1 MNARRDVEP
10 VRPAPRPAGRDGDAR
25 NTNATAWDG
34 RQPGTGPLESGSPEV
49 GPVET
54 VAARLTVRD
63 ILGLDFVATWGP
75 EVVAGAAHL
84 DRPVRWLHVA
94 EAADVSVML
103 TGGEM
108 VLTTGLLLADDER
121 VQTDYIESMRRAD
134 VAAVVLGLGRA
145 FRTTPEA
152 MRRAAERCGVPL
164 IILHRPAPFV
174 RLTEEVHSR
183 LLHGRFATLDLSDRI
198 RSSLTALNLSG
209 ATLQQLLDEIACYG
223 GCPVVLVNLAQRVL
237 ASAGDKASLS
247 ELLRDWDRVSRQVAE
262 LAGSGPVTVEPDGW
276 IVVSLEARGRQ
287 WGRLVFF
294 GYAGSDEFG
303 LVLGTRAAEAL
314 AMHRLLG
321 DRDHGWEA
329 QAAEALLLDLASGSA
344 RPEQLFTRVR
354 AAGLPVNRR
363 TFVPLVVRL
372 LADGPGETEYDGVP
386 ELIERAV
393 SEVPEVAGLVARIG
407 EEGTAALLS
416 IPYGEDSDAAMCRVA
431 LRIGESLNARGR
443 RAVLG
448 AGFACSMLDEVRRSF
463 VEAVHVA
470 DAAVAAPPAGPVA
483 RLGDVRL
490 RGLVRLLR
498 DDPELQAFI
507 ERELGPLLRDPSLL
521 GVLRTYMETGR
532 NKSLAAQALHVSR
545 PTFYRR
551 LQRIEAL
558 LGIDLEDWE
567 RLTSLYVALL
577 AHEGQRG
584 TGP

>member
-1 MNARRDVEP
+1 VKEQVGGVSEQTP
-10 VRPAPRPAGRDGDAR
+10 TPAA
-25 NTNATAWDG
+25 
-34 RQPGTGPLESGSPEV
+34 PE
-49 GPVET
+49 GMG
-54 VAARLTVRD
+54 ARLTVRD
-63 ILGLDFVATWGP
+63 VLCLDVVATWGP

-94 EAADVSVML
+94 EATDVAVML
-103 TGGEM
+103 VGGEM
-108 VLTTGLLLADDER
+108 VLTTGLLLAGDDQAQ
-121 VQTDYIESMRRAD
+121 VDYIESMRRVD

-145 FRTTPEA
+145 FRTTPEP

-164 IILHRPAPFV
+164 IVLHRPAPFV

-183 LLHGRFATLDLSDRI
+183 LLYGRFAALNLSDDI

-209 ATLQQLLDEIACYG
+209 ATLQQLLDEIACYS
-223 GCPVVLVNLAQRVL
+223 GCPVVLVNLAQRFL
-237 ASAGDKASLS
+237 ASAGDRASLS

-276 IVVSLEARGRQ
+276 IVVDLEARGRR

-294 GYAGSDEFG
+294 GYAGSEESG
-303 LVLGTRAAEAL
+303 QLLGARAAEAL
-314 AMHRLLG
+314 ALHRLLG
-321 DRDHGWEA
+321 DRDHGWEE
-329 QAAEALLLDLASGSA
+329 QAAEALLLDLASGAA

-363 TFVPLVVRL
+363 TFVPLVVRVL
-372 LADGPGETEYDGVP
+372 DDDPGENRDDTP
-386 ELIERAV
+386 ELIDRAV
-393 SEVPEVAGLVARIG
+393 SETPEVAGLVARI
-407 EEGTAALLS
+407 EPEGTAALLS
-416 IPYGEDSDAAMCRVA
+416 IPYGEDSDAAVCRVA
-431 LRIGESLNARGR
+431 VRVREALALRGR

-448 AGFACSMLDEVRRSF
+448 AGFACSVLDEVRRSF

-470 DAAVAAPPAGPVA
+470 DAAVAAPPDGPVA

-507 ERELGPLLRDPSLL
+507 ERELGPLLENPSLL

-545 PTFYRR
+545 PTLYRR

>member
-1 MNARRDVEP
+1 MSEQTPTPAAREP
-10 VRPAPRPAGRDGDAR
+10 R
-25 NTNATAWDG
+25 TA
-34 RQPGTGPLESGSPEV
+34 
-49 GPVET
+49 
-54 VAARLTVRD
+54 AARLTVRD
-63 ILGLDFVATWGP
+63 VLGLDLVTTWGP

-94 EAADVSVML
+94 EATDVAVML
-103 TGGEM
+103 AGGEM
-108 VLTTGLLLADDER
+108 VLTTGLLLAGND
-121 VQTDYIESMRRAD
+121 QAQADYIESMRRVD

-145 FRTTPEA
+145 FRTTPEP

-164 IILHRPAPFV
+164 IVLHRPAPFV
-174 RLTEEVHSR
+174 RMTEEVHSR
-183 LLHGRFATLDLSDRI
+183 LLYGRFAALNLSDNI

-209 ATLQQLLDEIACYG
+209 ATLQQLLDEIACYS

-237 ASAGDKASLS
+237 ASAGDRASLS

-276 IVVSLEARGRQ
+276 IVVDLEARGRR

-294 GYAGSDEFG
+294 GYAGSEESG
-303 LVLGTRAAEAL
+303 LLLGARAAEAL

-321 DRDHGWEA
+321 DRDHGWEE
-329 QAAEALLLDLASGSA
+329 QAAEALLLDLASGAA

-363 TFVPLVVRL
+363 TFVPVVVRVL
-372 LADGPGETEYDGVP
+372 DDGRTDGERDDTP
-386 ELIERAV
+386 ELVDRAV
-393 SEVPEVAGLVARIG
+393 AETPEVAGLVARI
-407 EEGTAALLS
+407 EPEGTAALLS
-416 IPYGEDSDAAMCRVA
+416 IPYGEDSDAVVCRVA
-431 LRIGESLNARGR
+431 VRVREALALRGR

-448 AGFACSMLDEVRRSF
+448 AGFACSVLDEVRRSF

-470 DAAVAAPPAGPVA
+470 DAAVAAPPDGPVA

-507 ERELGPLLRDPSLL
+507 ERELGPLLENPSLL

-545 PTFYRR
+545 PTLYRR

-577 AHEGQRG
+577 AHEGQ
-584 TGP
+584 TGPRPTPPGRP